1 MASMRISTSPD
12 PDLVKTANEVEPAI
26 VALAMAM
33 AIERGLKAAVPARR
47 PQASASSCVRQYPG
61 CAALP
66 ALYFSYP
73 RNW

>member
-1 MASMRISTSPD
+1 MASMRIPTPPGPD
-12 PDLVKTANEVEPAI
+12 PVKTANEVEPAI
-26 VALAMAM
+26 AARAM
-33 AIERGLKAAVPARR
+33 AIERGLKTAVLARR
-47 PQASASSCVRQYPG
+47 LQASALSCMRQYPG